1 MLDAFENICDIT
13 PPTTVSNA
21 ELEVIPRLKN
31 LTGNSEALSY
41 LTSTLIYWYFDH
53 LQNTVSTDF
62 TI

>member
-41 LTSTLIYWYFDH
+41 LTSTLIH
-53 LQNTVSTDF
+53 
-62 TI
+62 